1 MKEGMSE
8 APAIQRG
15 GEHTDVDVVVIG
27 GGVNGSGVARDC
39 TQRGLRVA
47 VFERNDVAFGASGN
61 NSGMIHGGPR
71 YLTYD
76 PDVTYTSCLDSGH
89 IQRIAPHLLFRIPFL
104 MPVHRDRRGAKVALT
119 LLDAFFDL
127 YDKYQPL
134 KRGKPHTVLTAE
146 QLQQLE
152 PGLAGMTVG
161 GVSFDEWG
169 IDGVRLCVG
178 NLVDAAEGGASVRI
192 HTTVTDILRREDGA
206 VRGVRYRD
214 LLTGE
219 SGTLTAPVVVNAT
232 GAWAP
237 LTATLSGLLPEHA
250 RIRPGK
256 GIHVF
261 FDRRL
266 TNYAIAVRA
275 IDGRQVFLEPWQ
287 NMSVIGT
294 TDTDY
299 YGDLDD
305 VVATTAEVRYLIQ
318 AVARV
323 FPAITDARPI
333 GTWAGVRPTL
343 YAWGP
348 NPDGLSREHEIID
361 HARHGAP
368 GLFSMVGGKLASYRL
383 FSEEMTDAVAQRFG
397 IAQRSRTHL
406 LALPGG
412 EELLDP
418 LALADDAG
426 IEPIAGARLEYRHGA
441 RALRVIDRLM
451 RHRREAA
458 VLCPC
463 EPVLEAE
470 VRYVVENEW
479 AQTVDDVSR
488 RTRLGLG
495 ACGGMRCAARCGA
508 IVAEM
513 TGRSPLD
520 GQRMALDFLES
531 AARRRLS
538 VVGPTQARQEALSL
552 AAIRSQLGSTRTVE
566 RPPGDLGP
574 TGLGPRTTVGS
585 LAQNG
590 AQNGTQDR
598 GAAE

>member
-1 MKEGMSE
+1 MSVSVAVE
-8 APAIQRG
+8 TG
-15 GEHTDVDVVVIG
+15 GERPDVDVIVIG

-39 TQRGLRVA
+39 TQRGLKVA
-47 VFERNDVAFGASGN
+47 VFERNDIAFGASGN

-104 MPVHRDRRGAKVALT
+104 MPVHRERRAPKLALT

-134 KRGKPHTVLTAE
+134 KHGKPHALLTAE
-146 QLQQLE
+146 ELQQLE
-152 PGLAGMTVG
+152 PGLAGNTVG

-178 NLVDAAEGGASVRI
+178 NMVDAAEAGAEVQVHCSV
-192 HTTVTDILRREDGA
+192 TEILRREDGS

-219 SGTLTAPVVVNAT
+219 TGQRTARVVVNAT

-237 LTATLSGLLPEHA
+237 LTAALGGLVPEAA

-323 FPAITDARPI
+323 FPAILSARAI

-343 YAWGP
+343 YGWGLD
-348 NPDGLSREHEIID
+348 PDALSREHQVVD
-361 HARHGAP
+361 HGPHGVS
-368 GLFSMVGGKLASYRL
+368 GLYSMIGGKLASYRL
-383 FSEEMTDAVAQRFG
+383 FAEEMTDVIALRLG
-397 IAQRSRTHL
+397 IKQKSRTHIT
-406 LALPGG
+406 ALPGG
-412 EELLDP
+412 EELIDP
-418 LALADDAG
+418 IALAEDAG
-426 IEPIAGARLEYRHGA
+426 IEAIAGARLEYRHGA
-441 RALRVIDRLM
+441 RSLRIVERLA
-451 RHRREAA
+451 RDVREAA

-470 VRYVVENEW
+470 VRYVIQHEW

-531 AARRRLS
+531 SARRRLS
-538 VVGPTQARQEALSL
+538 AVGPIQARQEALSL
-552 AAIRSQLGSTRTVE
+552 ASIRAQVGTSRSID
-566 RPPGDLGP
+566 RPSGDLGP
-574 TGLGPRTTVGS
+574 TGLGPKTSSAPEPR
-585 LAQNG
+585 
-590 AQNGTQDR
+590 GTPD
-598 GAAE
+598 

>member
-1 MKEGMSE
+1 MSE
-8 APAIQRG
+8 RAAIESVEER
-15 GEHTDVDVVVIG
+15 TDVDVVVIG

-39 TQRGLRVA
+39 TQRGLSVA
-47 VFERNDVAFGASGN
+47 VFERNDIAFGASGN

-76 PDVTYTSCLDSGH
+76 PDVTYSSCLDSGH

-104 MPVHRDRRGAKVALT
+104 MPVHRDRRGAKLALT

-134 KRGKPHTVLTAE
+134 KRGKPHAVLTAD

-178 NLVDAAEGGASVRI
+178 NLVDAAENGARV
-192 HTTVTDILRREDGA
+192 HTHSSVTDILRHDDGA

-219 SGTLTAPVVVNAT
+219 SGTRTGKVVVNAT
-232 GAWAP
+232 GAWVP
-237 LTATLSGLLPEHA
+237 LTAGLGGLLPEQA

-305 VVATTAEVRYLIQ
+305 VVATTAEVRYLVQ

-323 FPAITDARPI
+323 FPAILSARAI
-333 GTWAGVRPTL
+333 GTWAGVRPTI
-343 YAWGP
+343 YDWGP
-348 NPDGLSREHEIID
+348 NPDRLSRDHEVVD
-361 HARHGAP
+361 HEAHGAP
-368 GLFSMVGGKLASYRL
+368 GLYSMIGGKLASYRM
-383 FSEEMTDAVAQRFG
+383 FAEEATDAVCKRLGVQ
-397 IAQRSRTHL
+397 QRSRTHL
-406 LALPGG
+406 TAMPGG
-412 EELLDP
+412 EELIDP
-418 LALADDAG
+418 IALAEDAG
-426 IEPIAGARLEYRHGA
+426 IEAVAGARLEYRHGA
-441 RALRVIDRLM
+441 RAQRITERLA
-451 RHRREAA
+451 RSPREAS
-458 VLCPC
+458 VVCTC

-470 VRYVVENEW
+470 VRYVVEHEW

-495 ACGGMRCAARCGA
+495 SCGGMRCAARCGA
-508 IVAEM
+508 IVAQL

-520 GQRMALDFLES
+520 GQRMALDFLET

-538 VVGPTQARQEALSL
+538 VLGPLQARQEALTL
-552 AAIRSQLGSTRTVE
+552 ASIRAELGSTRSIE
-566 RPPGDLGP
+566 RPSGVLGP
-574 TGLGPRTTVGS
+574 AGYSVG
-585 LAQNG
+585 G
-590 AQNGTQDR
+590 RPVVGGGGGTPSRQPGKIGR
-598 GAAE
+598 ASC